1 MVSLDSLDIIV
12 ILLFFI
18 AIPLIGFLFSY
29 KKEVSDEDY
38 LLSGRKVGLFL
49 FVTTTVSTWYGGIL
63 GVGEFSYRFGL
74 VSWVTQGLPY
84 YIFAILF
91 AIFFAKK
98 VRNASLFTIPEK
110 LEIVYG
116 RKVSLVASIIIFLLV
131 SPAPYLLMIGSL
143 LALLFDVQLFY
154 GLLIGLTLS
163 AIYLFKGGFRA
174 NLWVDVLQFFVMF
187 IGFII
192 IVVVAI
198 NNFGTTD
205 YLIEKL
211 PPLHLE
217 PSGGFSPLFIIVWFL
232 IALWT
237 FADPGFHQRC
247 YAAKSGSVAVKG
259 IVISVVIWIF
269 FDFLTT
275 STGLFSRAVLGEI
288 DNPVLAY
295 PLLAEEILTP
305 GLKGLFYAAL
315 FATIFSTLNSFIFLS
330 ATTFSKDIAV
340 KYFSKNINAVKYTQI
355 GLIVSGGVA
364 ILLAILIPSVIEIW
378 YTIGS
383 LLIPSLIFL
392 IIGSYYEKFSVSKK
406 FAITEII
413 TAFTVSSIWMFLKDS
428 SIISGWVIEIEPMI
442 IGVISAMLIHLLGM
456 KKRGSVLKLYFF

>member
-18 AIPLIGFLFSY
+18 AVPLIGFLFSF
-29 KKEVSDEDY
+29 KKGVSDEDY

-116 RKVSLVASIIIFLLV
+116 RKVSLIASIIIFLLV

-143 LALLFDVQLFY
+143 LALLFDVQLIY

-174 NLWVDVLQFFVMF
+174 NLWVDVFQFFVMF

-205 YLIEKL
+205 YLVEQL
-211 PPLHLE
+211 PPLHLA
-217 PSGGFSPLFIIVWFL
+217 PTGGFSSLFIIVWFL
-232 IALWT
+232 ISLWT

-259 IVISVVIWIF
+259 IVISVIIWIF

-355 GLIVSGGVA
+355 GLVVSGGVA
-364 ILLAILIPSVIEIW
+364 ILLAIAIPSVIVIW

-392 IIGSYYEKFSVSKK
+392 IIGSYYEKFSVSKRV
-406 FAITEII
+406 AITEMI
-413 TAFTVSSIWMFLKDS
+413 TAFAVSSIWMYLRDS
-428 SIISGWVIEIEPMI
+428 SIISGWVSEIEPMI
-442 IGVISAMLIHLLGM
+442 IGLISAMLIHLMGM
-456 KKRGSVLKLYFF
+456 KQRGVYQK

>member
-18 AIPLIGFLFSY
+18 AVPLIGFLFSY

-116 RKVSLVASIIIFLLV
+116 RKVSLIASVIIFLLV

-143 LALLFDVQLFY
+143 LALLFGVQLIY

-205 YLIEKL
+205 YLVEKL

-275 STGLFSRAVLGEI
+275 STGLFSRAVLGEVE
-288 DNPVLAY
+288 NPVLAY
-295 PLLAEEILTP
+295 PLFAEEILTP

-355 GLIVSGGVA
+355 GLVVSGGVA

-392 IIGSYYEKFSVSKK
+392 IIGSYYENFSVSK
-406 FAITEII
+406 FYAITEMI
-413 TAFTVSSIWMFLKDS
+413 TAFTVSSIWMFLRDS

-442 IGVISAMLIHLLGM
+442 IGVISAMLIHLLGV
-456 KKRGSVLKLYFF
+456 KKRGVS

>member
-18 AIPLIGFLFSY
+18 AVPLIGFLFSY

-116 RKVSLVASIIIFLLV
+116 RKVSLIASVIIFLLV

-143 LALLFDVQLFY
+143 LALLFGVQLIY

-205 YLIEKL
+205 YLVEKL

-275 STGLFSRAVLGEI
+275 STGLFSRAVLGEVE
-288 DNPVLAY
+288 NPVLAY
-295 PLLAEEILTP
+295 PLFAEEILTP

-355 GLIVSGGVA
+355 GLVVSGGVA

-392 IIGSYYEKFSVSKK
+392 IIGSYYENFSVSK
-406 FAITEII
+406 FYAITEMI
-413 TAFTVSSIWMFLKDS
+413 TAFTVSSIWMFLRDS

-456 KKRGSVLKLYFF
+456 KKRGVS